1 MNPKRRPTQKL
12 RRRGGSQGLKLR
24 KGDDPLSRDHG
35 VGGGRNPAD
44 PDHHP
49 DDQAQPAVR
58 E

>member
-35 VGGGRNPAD
+35 VGGGRNPQILTTIQTTRLSR
-44 PDHHP
+44 P
-49 DDQAQPAVR
+49 
-58 E
+58 